1 MISVAANVIPK
12 SISSICRFVRE
23 NNINEAK
30 KLNEANNN
38 LYELLFIESNPIPVK
53 WMAYKMGLTE
63 NSIRLPLTELDK
75 QYQENIIREMLKL
88 KMI

>member
-1 MISVAANVIPK
+1 M
-12 SISSICRFVRE
+12 
-23 NNINEAK
+23 
-30 KLNEANNN
+30 NEANNN

-75 QYQENIIREMLKL
+75 QYQENIITEMLKL

>member
-1 MISVAANVIPK
+1 MCIRDS
-12 SISSICRFVRE
+12 
-23 NNINEAK
+23 
-30 KLNEANNN
+30 
-38 LYELLFIESNPIPVK
+38 PIPVK

-75 QYQENIIREMLKL
+75 QYQENIITEMLKL